1 MDWTWY
7 LSFKGRINQSGCTI
21 AQKRLVDL
29 RPFLSRPVSPR
40 ICRIDLL
47 P

>member
-21 AQKRLVDL
+21 TTEAAGGFVPFFVAPGFTQDL
-29 RPFLSRPVSPR
+29 P
-40 ICRIDLL
+40 D
-47 P
+47 